1 MSQSVRYRNRILVK
15 RRSVPFRA
23 PVAAGSARQPAR
35 PGREASAPAAV
46 RHAAASTSTRASSD
60 RPLREARGV
69 PRVGRRAVEA
79 ADTAEAK
86 VAKQARPQK
95 SSEEREQGRT
105 ARRKAIADA
114 GAAKTQAHQAASRE
128 KVEAKTKFAAAQAAF
143 THP

>member
-1 MSQSVRYRNRILVK
+1 MAHLGVRPVSAASNISRRAVKCSWPAELMSQGRKQPRAEGRAREP
-15 RRSVPFRA
+15 RREV
-23 PVAAGSARQPAR
+23 
-35 PGREASAPAAV
+35 
-46 RHAAASTSTRASSD
+46 
-60 RPLREARGV
+60 
-69 PRVGRRAVEA
+69 RRAVEA

-128 KVEAKTKFAAAQAAF
+128 KVEAFSLPLCGVCLLCGCRWF
-143 THP
+143 IL